1 MLLLLFGFG
10 GTRVITDTDIL
21 QKPVNCVL
29 AGEQTIKDR
38 YREWD
43 VPAARRTVRTTMTR
57 SGVRSLGGGT
67 GFTTR
72 TDKRGY
78 D

>member
-1 MLLLLFGFG
+1 MLLLFW
-10 GTRVITDTDIL
+10 RAAYDPITSTDLL

-29 AGEQTIKDR
+29 AGEQSIKDR

-43 VPAARRTVRTTMTR
+43 VPAAGRTERTAVSR
-57 SGVRSLGGGT
+57 SAVKSFGGKPS
-67 GFTTR
+67 FTTK
-72 TDKRGY
+72 TGPRGY

>member
-1 MLLLLFGFG
+1 MLLLFWR
-10 GTRVITDTDIL
+10 TAYDPVTDTDIL
-21 QKPVNCVL
+21 QLPVDCVL

-43 VPAARRTVRTTMTR
+43 VPAAKRTERMTVSR

-67 GFTTR
+67 GFTTK
-72 TDKRGY
+72 TGPRGY